1 MGPHASTTAATFT
14 RADRRRLERAL
25 RLATLARVY
34 RRLEAVLLVAEG
46 HPVSTAARQVR
57 VDRGSVRRWIA
68 AYQRTRDPAA
78 LQDRPRRGRRRVA
91 PELTDTVIDA
101 ALAEDPRAHGYR
113 ATTWTVPLLAHYLA
127 EHQSCG
133 VSERTLRRR
142 LHELGYR
149 WKRPRY
155 AYAGRPAH
163 RALAGKKGL
172 SSAA

>member
-1 MGPHASTTAATFT
+1 MGRNASTTAATFT

-25 RLATLARVY
+25 RAATLARVY

-46 HPVSTAARQVR
+46 HAVGTAARQVR
-57 VDRGSVRRWIA
+57 VHRGSVRRWVA
-68 AYQRTRDPAA
+68 AYGRTRDPTA
-78 LQDRPRRGRRRVA
+78 LQDRPRRGRHRTA
-91 PELTDTVIDA
+91 PALAAGVIAA
-101 ALAEDPRAHGYR
+101 ALAEDPRALGYR
-113 ATTWTVPLLAHYLA
+113 ATTWTVPLLAQHLA
-127 EHQSCG
+127 AHQGCV

-155 AYAGRPAH
+155 AYSGRPAH
-163 RALAGKKGL
+163 RALAAKKGL